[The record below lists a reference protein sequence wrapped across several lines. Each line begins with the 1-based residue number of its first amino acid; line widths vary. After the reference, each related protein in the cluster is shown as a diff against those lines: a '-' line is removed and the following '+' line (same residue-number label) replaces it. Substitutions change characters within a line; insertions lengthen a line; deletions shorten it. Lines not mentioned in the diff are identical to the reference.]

1 MDDRGAVRIFSLT
14 SPIKGHKKIDDIPT
28 LTQSE
33 RNAIT
38 EFAALLR
45 RQLGDIVR
53 EIILFGSKS
62 RGESQ
67 LYSDIDILIVLT
79 TVTWEIKRKIS
90 ELAAQENIKYGVL
103 ISTIRYDEKLWNDP
117 VILASPFGSAVRAE
131 GVPL

>member
-1 MDDRGAVRIFSLT
+1 MNT
-14 SPIKGHKKIDDIPT
+14 SMTSTLKRHKIIDDIPT
-28 LTQSE
+28 LTQRE

-45 RQLGDIVR
+45 RQFGDIVR
-53 EIILFGSKS
+53 EIILFGSKP
-62 RGESQ
+62 RGESR

-79 TVTWEIKRKIS
+79 TLTWEIKCKIS
-90 ELAAQENIKYGVL
+90 ELASQENIKYDVL

-117 VILASPFGSAVRAE
+117 AVSASPFGSAVRAE

>member
-1 MDDRGAVRIFSLT
+1 MT
-14 SPIKGHKKIDDIPT
+14 STLKGRKIIDDIT
-28 LTQSE
+28 TFTQCE

-53 EIILFGSKS
+53 EIILFGSKP

-79 TVTWEIKRKIS
+79 TLTWEIKRNIS

-117 VILASPFGSAVRAE
+117 AVLASPFGSAVRAE
-131 GVPL
+131 WVPL

>member
-1 MDDRGAVRIFSLT
+1 MIT
-14 SPIKGHKKIDDIPT
+14 EKGHNKIDDIPT

-45 RQLGDIVR
+45 RQLGDTMR

-62 RGESQ
+62 RGESRP
-67 LYSDIDILIVLT
+67 YSDIDILIVLT
-79 TVTWEIKRKIS
+79 TSSWEIKRKIS
-90 ELAAQENIKYGVL
+90 ELAAQENIKHDVL
-103 ISTIRYDEKLWNDP
+103 ISTVRYDEKLWNNP

>member
-1 MDDRGAVRIFSLT
+1 MT
-14 SPIKGHKKIDDIPT
+14 SALKGRKIIDDIPT
-28 LTQSE
+28 LTQCE

-53 EIILFGSKS
+53 EIILFGSKP

-67 LYSDIDILIVLT
+67 LHSDIDILIVLT
-79 TVTWEIKRKIS
+79 TLTWEIKRNIS

-117 VILASPFGSAVRAE
+117 AVLASPFGRAVRAE

>member
-1 MDDRGAVRIFSLT
+1 MRSLR
-14 SPIKGHKKIDDIPT
+14 KRHKKISEIPE

-33 RNAIT
+33 RDAIT

-45 RQLGDIVR
+45 RKLGDTVR

-62 RGESQ
+62 RGERGIH
-67 LYSDIDILIVLT
+67 SDIDILVVLT

-90 ELAAQENIKYGVL
+90 ALAAQENIKYGVL
-103 ISTIRYDEKLWNDP
+103 ISTVRYDEKLWNDP
-117 VILASPFGSAVRAE
+117 IVLASPFGSTVRAE

>member
-1 MDDRGAVRIFSLT
+1 MTLLLN
-14 SPIKGHKKIDDIPT
+14 GHKIIDDIPT

-38 EFAALLR
+38 EFAVLLR

-53 EIILFGSKS
+53 EIILFGSKP
-62 RGESQ
+62 RGESR

-79 TVTWEIKRKIS
+79 TSTWEIKRKIS

-117 VILASPFGSAVRAE
+117 KVLASPFGSAVRAE
-131 GVPL
+131 GISL